1 MFGGAAKRAKEVQ
14 HARDEEFA
22 KGWRERER
30 ERERDLEREKLVESR
45 KGQGSQECGRME
57 CVCV

>member
-14 HARDEEFA
+14 HAREEEFA

-30 ERERDLEREKLVESR
+30 ERERFREREI
-45 KGQGSQECGRME
+45 G
-57 CVCV
+57 